1 MSFHV
6 QKQGRSKRKTNRT
19 RRLTPTMPE
28 KVTAIFMKTQILS
41 LRNTE
46 HDSQETPPKKVRV

>member
-1 MSFHV
+1 
-6 QKQGRSKRKTNRT
+6 
-19 RRLTPTMPE
+19 MPE

-41 LRNTE
+41 LRITE